1 MVMCPSVDL
10 CQQVQSV
17 VTSLRSS
24 DDASLVTSEISPAGF
39 SRYMRRPDI
48 LLGTPGSILTTLI
61 DMHKEVVKKIL
72 DGVGYVVVDEA
83 DLMLTG
89 SYRSQIDRL
98 FQASF
103 SSLCPSL

>member
-17 VTSLRSS
+17 LMSIVSPIL
-24 DDASLVTSEISPAGF
+24 TSEIAPGGF
-39 SRYMRRPDI
+39 SRYQQRPDI
-48 LLGTPGSILTTLI
+48 LLGTPGSILCTLI
-61 DMHKEVVKKIL
+61 DMKKEVANRIL

-98 FQASF
+98 FQASA
-103 SSLCPSL
+103 L